1 MLPKE
6 CYPTMAQ
13 GNLSGT
19 ANTWLKTTL
28 DLQERVEGTNDSISN
43 DSAPNHNPTTTL
55 LTPHPVRTIITIE
68 NTSFSAAI
76 RTI

>member
-6 CYPTMAQ
+6 GYPTMAQ
-13 GNLSGT
+13 GNFSGT
-19 ANTWLKTTL
+19 ANTWLRTTL
-28 DLQERVEGTNDSISN
+28 DLRNAKGTNDSISN

-68 NTSFSAAI
+68 NTSFSPAI
-76 RTI
+76 MTI